1 MKGIILFI
9 VTSLQQITS
18 VASCFLRMHQS
29 SHPYNA
35 IMLLSCVITCPC
47 MIILVHCV
55 TKPSSGLTS
64 QEVFEAFIVH
74 EGYHCHYDTNRHRLS
89 KFFINRY
96 ILVSQYNGDIWESY
110 ENLLVPQKVIFRLL
124 IRRSICLEYSLINP
138 YLSCLCVL
146 SNSFLTFDILS

>member
-1 MKGIILFI
+1 MIFEEMPLIALSSLPAAHLWTEIKSMKGIILFI

-18 VASCFLRMHQS
+18 VASCFLRIHQS

-55 TKPSSGLTS
+55 TKPSSGLAS
-64 QEVFEAFIVH
+64 QEVFEAFVVH
-74 EGYHCHYDTNRHRLS
+74 VRYHCHYDTNRHRLS

-96 ILVSQYNGDIWESY
+96 ILVSQYKANWLHISDLWCFRMAIFG
-110 ENLLVPQKVIFRLL
+110 NLTK
-124 IRRSICLEYSLINP
+124 
-138 YLSCLCVL
+138 
-146 SNSFLTFDILS
+146 TF